1 MEAAVITTI
10 ETKPPLTLTHAPQQ
24 VVVVSK
30 HSHLNG
36 LLETVLDSGRYDVVV
51 VESTEHAYTHIKRVN
66 PHLVIVCLEID
77 DLDGFQVLSMLKLD
91 SETRNIPVVTCTVS
105 VDEPPSSDD
114 APESGDEV
122 FPETGPMYMN

>member
-1 MEAAVITTI
+1 
-10 ETKPPLTLTHAPQQ
+10 

-30 HSHLNG
+30 RSGLNG

-66 PHLVIVCLEID
+66 PHLVIVCLDID

-105 VDEPPSSDD
+105 VDEPPAADD
-114 APESGDEV
+114 AADESGDEM
-122 FPETGPMYMN
+122 FPEAGPMYMN

>member
-1 MEAAVITTI
+1 MITTI
-10 ETKPPLTLTHAPQQ
+10 ETRPPLTLTHTPQQ

-66 PHLVIVCLEID
+66 PHLVIVCLDID

-105 VDEPPSSDD
+105 VDEPPSTDD
-114 APESGDEV
+114 APEPGDDV
-122 FPETGPMYMN
+122 FPEAGPMYMN